1 MRTPMRRLVRR
12 PGEPSTSRRA
22 TSAFA
27 ARLAGSVVGVAGITL
42 MGAGTFGSPAGVL
55 ADGGEGGGQSITG
68 ISESCAQ
75 AVTTGFLTVSNPVA
89 GDTVTLQVYAHKPG
103 SGTYDPTGATET
115 ITMVSG
121 QTSYSYTISGVPA
134 SFSDGTVSGSDSDD
148 SAPGDTPAD
157 DYNTWRVQVDSTTGS
172 FSGDTTTKTVSY
184 DCTGAAITTTSSTTT
199 TQSTSSATTSTTSH
213 KTTTV
218 TDPCTMHEDD
228 QDGTTC
234 TTTSSHSTTS
244 TDDDTTSTASHTTSA
259 TSSTSSSTPTTTSSS
274 STNSSSSTTSG
285 SLTTTSTESNTSSTS
300 KSTSSESSTSN
311 TSNASGATTTL
322 SSVSS
327 TSDANPSTGVLG
339 ASTTAPSTGADIEFG
354 FGIALLLGGAGVMI
368 GATRINRNKRQ

>member
-172 FSGDTTTKTVSY
+172 FSGDTTMKTVSY
-184 DCTGAAITTTSSTTT
+184 DCTGATTTTTSSTT